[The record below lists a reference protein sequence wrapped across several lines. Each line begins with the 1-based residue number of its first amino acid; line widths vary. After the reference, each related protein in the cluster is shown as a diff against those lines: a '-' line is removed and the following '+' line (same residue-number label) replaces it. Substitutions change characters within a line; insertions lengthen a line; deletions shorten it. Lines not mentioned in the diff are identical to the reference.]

1 MDLRTLLTTSFWLR
15 SARETVYALA
25 SLPLGVLWF
34 SVVATMLALSAG
46 FAITIVGLPLLLLT
60 LGLVRF
66 AAALERRWAEL
77 ALGEVVPAAAARPG
91 LRGPEPWW
99 RRLWALVSEGAVWRE
114 VLYLLLLLPAAIVLF
129 VAAVT
134 IWSIALTGVT
144 APLWYWAVPDA
155 DFLWNGNSFDNPVEF
170 AGTFAVGVAALLAAP
185 WVVRGLIRVHVALLR
200 ALLGPTR
207 GELERSAARSEAG
220 RTSAVA
226 ADATHR
232 RRIERDLHDG
242 AQARLVGLAVDLGR
256 ARERL
261 EAGADTD
268 EATELVRAAHEEA
281 KIALSEV
288 RDLARG
294 IHPAILADRGLD
306 PALSS
311 LAARVP
317 VPVDLSVRLQEPV
330 PVEVEAA
337 AYFVVS
343 EALANAARHAAATRI
358 AVDVG
363 REGNAVVIEVRDD
376 GSGGAIATTG
386 SGLAGL
392 GERVAALAGVLVV
405 DSPAGGPTVVKAV
418 IPCA

>member
-1 MDLRTLLTTSFWLR
+1 MVLRRLLTTSFWLR

-34 SVVATMLALSAG
+34 SVVVTMLALSVG
-46 FAITIVGLPLLLLT
+46 LAITLVGLPLLLLT
-60 LGLVRF
+60 LGLVRL
-66 AAALERRWAEL
+66 AAAMERRRAEL
-77 ALGEVVPAAAARPG
+77 ALGELLPAAAARPG

-99 RRLWALVSEGAVWRE
+99 RRFWALVSEVAVWRE
-114 VLYLLLLLPAAIVLF
+114 VLYLLLLLPVGIVLF

-134 IWSIALTGVT
+134 IWSVALTGVT
-144 APLWYWAVPDA
+144 APLWYWAVPDG
-155 DFLWNGNSFDNPVEF
+155 DFLWNGNSFDHPLEF
-170 AGTFAVGVAALLAAP
+170 VGTFAVGLIALLAAP
-185 WVVRGLIRVHVALLR
+185 WVVHGLVRMHVALLR

-261 EAGADTD
+261 EAGADTA
-268 EATELVRAAHEEA
+268 EATELVRSAHEEA
-281 KIALSEV
+281 KIALTEV

-343 EALANAARHAAATRI
+343 EALANAARHAGATRVR
-358 AVDVG
+358 VDVG
-363 REGNAVVIEVRDD
+363 REGDAVVIEVRDD
-376 GSGGAIATTG
+376 GGGGAIATPG

-392 GERVAALAGVLVV
+392 RERVAALDGVLVV

>member
-1 MDLRTLLTTSFWLR
+1 MVLRRLLTTSFWLR

-34 SVVATMLALSAG
+34 SVVVTMLALSVG
-46 FAITIVGLPLLLLT
+46 LAITLVGLPLLLLT
-60 LGLVRF
+60 LGLVRL
-66 AAALERRWAEL
+66 AAAMERRWAEL
-77 ALGEVVPAAAARPG
+77 ALGELLPAAAARPG

-99 RRLWALVSEGAVWRE
+99 RRFWALVSEVAVWRE
-114 VLYLLLLLPAAIVLF
+114 VLYLLLLLPVGIVLF

-134 IWSIALTGVT
+134 IWSVALTGVT
-144 APLWYWAVPDA
+144 APLWYWAVPDG
-155 DFLWNGNSFDNPVEF
+155 DFLWNGNSFDHPLEF
-170 AGTFAVGVAALLAAP
+170 VGTFAVGLIALLAAP
-185 WVVRGLIRVHVALLR
+185 WVVHGLVRMHVALLR

-261 EAGADTD
+261 EAGADTA
-268 EATELVRAAHEEA
+268 EATELVRSAHEEA
-281 KIALSEV
+281 KIALTEV

-343 EALANAARHAAATRI
+343 EALANAARHAGATRVR
-358 AVDVG
+358 VDVG
-363 REGNAVVIEVRDD
+363 REGDAVVIEVRDD
-376 GSGGAIATTG
+376 GGGGAIATPG

-392 GERVAALAGVLVV
+392 RERVAALDGVLVV